1 MSAPPTNLLVIQLRQ
16 IGDVVLTT
24 PIPHILKAAWPGCR
38 VTFLTE
44 RPCDQVLQG
53 NPHIDAVW
61 LNDRKG
67 SALDTLR
74 LGWRLRRQRF
84 DAVLDFMGNPRSAWL
99 TLLSGSP
106 LRISYPAPVRGLAY
120 THRVRPPAQYAVGI
134 KKGLLAPL
142 GLGSELDCPEM
153 YLSEA
158 EGEAGRRLRAELL
171 PAGQRRLVTV
181 DPSHRRATRRWP
193 AEHFGDL
200 CRRLAAGL
208 DALPVVLWGPGEEA
222 LAREVV
228 GYSGGAARLAPPTR
242 LREMAALLAV
252 ADLHL
257 GNCSAP
263 RHMAV
268 AVGTPTFTV
277 LGSTDANWTHPA
289 PEHTEIALGL
299 SCQPCNQNHCERD
312 VVCLR
317 ELGPERV
324 FDRLQGWCR
333 ATLGWTAP

>member
-1 MSAPPTNLLVIQLRQ
+1 MTALPSNLLVVQLRQ

-24 PIPHILKAAWPGCR
+24 PIPHIVKAARPGCR

-44 RPCDQVLQG
+44 RPCDQLLQG
-53 NPHIDAVW
+53 NPHIDAVL

-74 LGWRLRRQRF
+74 LGWRLRRQGF
-84 DAVLDFMGNPRSAWL
+84 DAVLDFMGNPRSALL
-99 TLLSGSP
+99 TFLSGAP
-106 LRISYPAPVRGLAY
+106 VRVSYPAPLRGLAY
-120 THRVRPPAQYAVGI
+120 SHRIQPRHQYAVGF
-134 KKGLLAPL
+134 KKALLAPL
-142 GLGSELDCPEM
+142 GIGGEQDRPEI
-153 YLSEA
+153 YLTAA
-158 EGEAGRRLRAELL
+158 ERDAGQALRGELL
-171 PAGQRRLVTV
+171 AGGYRRLVTV
-181 DPSHRRATRRWP
+181 DPSHRRDTRRWP

-208 DALPVVLWGPGEEA
+208 DALPVVLWGPGEEE

-228 GYSGGAARLAPPTR
+228 GYSGAAARMAPATR
-242 LREMAALLAV
+242 LREMAALLAA

-299 SCQPCNQNHCERD
+299 SCQPCSQNHCDRD
-312 VVCLR
+312 FACLR
-317 ELGPERV
+317 ELGPEQV
-324 FDRLQGWCR
+324 YDRLQGWCGEV
-333 ATLGWTAP
+333 LGWTLP